1 MAKEKGMPLGEFL
14 KRFSTEKQ
22 CREYLA
28 SMRWQTGFLCPKCG
42 GQYSYRLSNGLYQ
55 CTQCRRQISVTAG
68 TVLHRSH
75 VRLTIWF
82 LAFYL
87 VCYDKRGVSAVQ
99 LSHQVGVT
107 YKTAWYM
114 LKRIRTAMGQRDAM
128 HKLEGIIEF
137 DDAYFGGPT
146 TGKKRGRGTEK
157 AKVFV
162 ALSLDIQG
170 NPHYL
175 KMRVTSNI
183 KQASVKK
190 FAHAAFADGSIIRS
204 DGYRS
209 YIPALEGYT
218 HEHSPY
224 DPDSGLLH
232 WLHIIIGNAKAF
244 ILGTYH
250 GLPKANLQSYLD
262 EFCFRFS
269 RRSFGGALLE
279 RLAFAI
285 TFSNPAYSE
294 G

>member
-1 MAKEKGMPLGEFL
+1 MAKGKGISLGAFL
-14 KRFSTEKQ
+14 KRFSTEQQ

-28 SMRWQTGFLCPKCG
+28 SMRWQTGFVCPRCG
-42 GQYSYRLSNGLYQ
+42 CRHSYHLSNGLYQ
-55 CTQCRRQISVTAG
+55 CAQCRHQTSVTSG

-75 VRLTIWF
+75 MRLTTWF

-87 VCYDKRGVSAVQ
+87 VSFDKRGISAIQ
-99 LSHQVGVT
+99 LSRQIGVT

-114 LKRIRTAMGQRDAM
+114 LKRIRAAMGQRDAQ
-128 HKLEGIIEF
+128 HQLDGVLEF
-137 DDAYFGGPT
+137 DDAYFGGTT

-162 ALSLDIQG
+162 ALSLDAQG
-170 NPHYL
+170 NPRYL
-175 KMRVTSNI
+175 KMWVTPNI

-190 FAHAAFADGSIIRS
+190 FAHAAFADGSVIRS

-209 YIPALEGYT
+209 YIPALEEYT
-218 HEHSPY
+218 HEHRPY
-224 DPDSGLLH
+224 DPDSGHLH
-232 WLHIIIGNAKAF
+232 WLHIVISNAKAF

-250 GLPKANLQSYLD
+250 GLPRASLQSYLD

-269 RRSFGGALLE
+269 RRSFGVALLE

-285 TFSNPAYSE
+285 TRSLPAYSK